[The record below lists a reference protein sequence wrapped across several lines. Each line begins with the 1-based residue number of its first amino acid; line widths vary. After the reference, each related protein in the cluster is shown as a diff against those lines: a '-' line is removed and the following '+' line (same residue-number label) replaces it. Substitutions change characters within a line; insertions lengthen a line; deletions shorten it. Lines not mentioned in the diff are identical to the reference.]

1 MNSHSNK
8 ASDKRSQWES
18 LRKYVRNSKT
28 PYVNNGLLEPNS
40 NSYAPLK
47 KKESSN
53 GLRESSKTNGDQQFK
68 GNTLLDFNEK
78 NSPKQVEPEVA
89 PFAKGSLL
97 ASNDMLVEQ
106 AKERE
111 KIRKAMGGVGIIRDP
126 NSPTLVNL
134 DNSVKFNQ
142 GSLLSRNSDMSI
154 EYNNYNTQRLHKH
167 PSGTLL
173 KIDTLLSRSVTAQNM
188 LSPSGKTLLELDLKP
203 DAAHT
208 LALRNTNIKPL
219 LSFVP
224 GERVEVVKSPKNLL
238 QQYSKLTGHLAI
250 LLPRICRVVGLSG
263 CREIEK

>member
-1 MNSHSNK
+1 V
-8 ASDKRSQWES
+8 ES

-53 GLRESSKTNGDQQFK
+53 GLKESSKTNGDK
-68 GNTLLDFNEK
+68 GNTSLNFNEK
-78 NSPKQVEPEVA
+78 SSPSKQVEPEVA

-97 ASNDMLVEQ
+97 ASNDALVEQ

-126 NSPTLVNL
+126 NSPTLL

-173 KIDTLLSRSVTAQNM
+173 KIDTPLSRSVTAQNM
-188 LSPSGKTLLELDLKP
+188 LSPGGKTLLELDLKP

-224 GERVEVVKSPKNLL
+224 GL
-238 QQYSKLTGHLAI
+238 Q
-250 LLPRICRVVGLSG
+250 
-263 CREIEK
+263 EKE